1 MEEMLAGPPP
11 AGGAPPQVAEMQ
23 TVGQRMGTV
32 GAILDVILV
41 VIIFL
46 MVWKPGV

>member
-1 MEEMLAGPPP
+1 
-11 AGGAPPQVAEMQ
+11 MQ
-23 TVGQRMGTV
+23 TIAQRMGTV
-32 GAILDVILV
+32 GAILDVLLV